1 MKGLYRRLLGTL
13 NPNAAVTGTRT
24 AAGAVGA
31 GFVLAALFSGC
42 AGGLKSGGVAGLLRD
57 NFFSPQ
63 SGGVS
68 PADCRDGVW
77 EGLGRGHRGNILVRL
92 TVSGGLIRHIEIV
105 EQQEDPAI
113 GGVAMAEL
121 AEQILAYGPA
131 ETDAVSGATDSSKGF
146 LDAVEEALRRGTGG
160 AFPYK

>member
-1 MKGLYRRLLGTL
+1 
-13 NPNAAVTGTRT
+13 
-24 AAGAVGA
+24 
-31 GFVLAALFSGC
+31 
-42 AGGLKSGGVAGLLRD
+42 
-57 NFFSPQ
+57 
-63 SGGVS
+63 
-68 PADCRDGVW
+68 
-77 EGLGRGHRGNILVRL
+77 
-92 TVSGGLIRHIEIV
+92 V

-113 GGVAMAEL
+113 GGEAMAEL